1 MADTTNTSATEQM
14 VKDIHDRLAS
24 LQTAVSEQS
33 IRGIVT
39 KYLDEALKD
48 ETFRRKFRF
57 GAGGDQRLVGS
68 KFARFGLNVADVE
81 FAYDMLNALRGHPK
95 AGGGVHPGP
104 SEQLEGAFK
113 AISEARYIPEAE
125 VQAVDKR
132 ALDDMWPRVPKAL
145 RTEAEYQRILH
156 AIEGRTA
163 DSGTAGAMDTADSG
177 YGSSLV
183 GAQYVR
189 DLWQSA
195 RFDTRVFGLID
206 TFEMTD
212 PVAYLPVEADLPEML
227 LLSENTI
234 RDPSEHS
241 PRKTG
246 SNKVTV
252 TAYKEGIYQ
261 IWSSEMEEDSIIPLI
276 PFYRRQAQAAIN
288 FYLDSLVLNGDTTTG
303 GAQINTSSDPAS
315 TGKHY
320 LAFDGIRHVGL
331 VDNTANQKDMSGGAI
346 TYDALIDARA
356 RMLDTSYLMDWGHPT
371 DPADLVYI
379 AEPTTADAICKLGEV
394 ITVDKFGPNAVVL
407 TGQVSRIGQH
417 PLISSVALGK
427 ALATGL
433 IHASTGNSYG
443 VIVPFNR
450 RGFKVG
456 WRRRVQVK
464 ALYEP
469 GTDQTKMLYSLRLGF
484 GRYSPTGAASGIE
497 CADVIFDIG
506 L

>member
-1 MADTTNTSATEQM
+1 MPDPVNTSETEKL
-14 VKDIHDRLAS
+14 VKDINDRLAG
-24 LQTAVSEQS
+24 LQTAVSEES

-57 GAGGDQRLVGS
+57 GAAGDQRLVGS
-68 KFARFGLNVADVE
+68 KFSRYGLDVADVE
-81 FAYDMLNALRGHPK
+81 FAFDMLQALRGHPK
-95 AGGGVHPGP
+95 SGGGVHSGP
-104 SEQLEGAFK
+104 SEQLKNAFE

-125 VQAVDKR
+125 VQAMDKR
-132 ALDDMWPRVPKAL
+132 ALDDMWPRVPKQF
-145 RTEAEYQRILH
+145 RTPKEYQRVVN
-156 AIEGRTA
+156 AIQGRTA
-163 DSGTAGAMDTADSG
+163 DSGSAGAMDTADSG
-177 YGSSLV
+177 YGSQLV

-189 DLWQSA
+189 DLWEAA
-195 RFDTRVFGLID
+195 RFETRVFGLLD
-206 TFEMTD
+206 TFEMSD
-212 PVAYLPVEADLPEML
+212 PVAYLPVEADLPEMM

-234 RDPSEHS
+234 RDPSEHT
-241 PRKTG
+241 PKKTG
-246 SNKVTV
+246 SNRVTV
-252 TAYKEGIYQ
+252 TAYKFGIYQ

-288 FYLDSLVLNGDTTTG
+288 YYLDSLVLNGDTTTG
-303 GAQINTSSDPAS
+303 GAQLNTSTDPVGS
-315 TGKHY
+315 GKHY

-371 DPADLVYI
+371 QPADLVYI
-379 AEPTTADAICKLGEV
+379 AEPATADSICKLGEV
-394 ITVDKFGPNAVVL
+394 VTVDKFGANAVVL
-407 TGQVSRIGQH
+407 TGQVSRIGQN
-417 PLISSVALGK
+417 PLISSIALQK

-484 GRYSPTGAASGIE
+484 GRYSPTGAVGGIE
-497 CADVIFDIG
+497 CADIIFDIG